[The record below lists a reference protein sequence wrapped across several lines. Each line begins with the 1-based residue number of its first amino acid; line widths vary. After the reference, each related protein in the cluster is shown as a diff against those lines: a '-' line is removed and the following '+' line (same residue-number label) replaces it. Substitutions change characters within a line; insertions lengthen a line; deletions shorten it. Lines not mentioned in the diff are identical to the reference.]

1 MIPDL
6 ASTVRVK
13 RTISINQPTVAQSN
27 AFYDVQVDGLA
38 INLAFLGV
46 QIDVEAG
53 Y

>member
-13 RTISINQPTVAQSN
+13 KTTSINQPTVAQSN
-27 AFYDVQVDGLA
+27 AFYYVQVDGPT

-46 QIDVEAG
+46 QIDVKAG
-53 Y
+53 C